1 MKNMII
7 LAGIA
12 CAMVTFTACEDQLD
26 VVQHGAVS
34 SEAFYSNDQECLEG
48 LSALYKDL
56 ELSWPVN
63 DGHLGMA
70 ISDDCYAGGGSR
82 GNDASWEQLNELTFE
97 ANNSYVKNAFQ
108 TYYNT
113 VYRANMLIDH
123 CTGGTSLQNRIVN
136 EAKVVRAF
144 TYLRLACYY
153 GDAPLILN
161 EVTDGNYQFPVSSR
175 AELFAQIEK
184 DLEEAIASGTLLEK
198 SSVADQVVNV
208 TKQTAQALLGKVY
221 VYESTFLGTD
231 RWADARQM
239 LEAVINS
246 GKYALVDVAHYQDMF
261 HNDGRFSTESLFETN
276 RILDAQNLVRVW
288 MTYRQG
294 FRVNNVDQT
303 QLKAAAA
310 AGLINNTY
318 SQGYFNATIDLYNTF
333 VELEGENGARLHQ
346 VLMPY
351 KDMVQMPLCLGKQKS
366 FYGTEGI
373 MMTKLAARDNERI
386 TNHMYGQDIVF
397 LRYADVLLLA
407 AEANLPTHGGNQ
419 AKCDDYMNQVKQRA
433 GELSMP
439 GNYTLADI
447 QKERRVELCFEGSR
461 YFDLVRWG
469 IIAEVYKDKGKRI
482 PAVYGL
488 WDQSDNTGNE
498 LHENVQGYNVGY
510 FVNNSHHGWMDRYA
524 VLPIPQDELNVN
536 PLIEQNA
543 LWK

>member
-1 MKNMII
+1 M
-7 LAGIA
+7 A
-12 CAMVTFTACEDQLD
+12 CMAAFTACEDQLD
-26 VVQHGAVS
+26 VDQHGAVS

-48 LSALYKDL
+48 LSALYKYL
-56 ELSWPVN
+56 ETGWPVN

-82 GNDASWEQLNELTFE
+82 GNDGSWEQLNELTFE
-97 ANNSYVKNAFQ
+97 ANNAYVKNVFQ

-113 VYRANMLIDH
+113 IYRANMLIDH
-123 CTGGTSLQNRIVN
+123 CTEGTTLQNRIVN

-144 TYLRLACYY
+144 TYLRLASYY
-153 GDAPLILN
+153 GDAPLILH
-161 EVTDGNYQFPVSSR
+161 EVTDGNYQFPASPR
-175 AELFAQIEK
+175 ADLFAQIEQ

-198 SSVADQVVNV
+198 KAVTDQVVNV
-208 TKQTAQALLGKVY
+208 TKQTAQALLGKAY

-231 RWADARQM
+231 RWADARQA

-261 HNDGRFSTESLFETN
+261 HNSGRFSTESLFETN
-276 RILDAQNLVRVW
+276 RILDAQNLVRVY

-310 AGLINNTY
+310 AGLIDNTY

-333 VELEGENGARLHQ
+333 VELEGEDGARLHQ

-351 KDMVQMPLCLGKQKS
+351 KDMVQMPLCLGKQKA

-373 MMTKLAARDNERI
+373 MMTKLAARDSERI
-386 TNHMYGQDIVF
+386 ANHMYGQDIVF

-407 AEANLPTHGGNQ
+407 AGANLPAHGGSQ

-433 GELSMP
+433 GEKSMP

-469 IIAEVYKDKGKRI
+469 IIADVYKDKGKRV
-482 PAVYGL
+482 PSTYGL

-510 FVNNSHHGWMDRYA
+510 YVNTSHRGWMERYK

-536 PLIEQNA
+536 PMIEQNA

>member
-12 CAMVTFTACEDQLD
+12 CAIVTFTACEDQLD

-70 ISDDCYAGGGSR
+70 ISDDCYAGGSSR
-82 GNDASWEQLNELTFE
+82 TSDGWELINELNYE
-97 ANNSYVKNAFQ
+97 ANNAYVLNAFQ

-113 VYRANMLIDH
+113 VYRANMLINH
-123 CTGGTSLQNRIVN
+123 CTGGTALQNRIVN
-136 EAKVVRAF
+136 EAKVIRAF
-144 TYLRLACYY
+144 TYLRIACYF

-161 EVTDGNYQFPVSSR
+161 EVTDGKYQFPASTR
-175 AELFAQIEK
+175 AEIFAQIEQ

-198 SSVADQVVNV
+198 TSVNDQVVNV
-208 TKQTAQALLGKVY
+208 TKHTAQALLGKAY
-221 VYESTFLGTD
+221 VYESTYLGTD
-231 RWADARQM
+231 RWANARQN
-239 LEAVINS
+239 LEAVISS
-246 GKYALVDVAHYQDMF
+246 GEYALVDVAHYQDMF

-276 RILDAQNLVRVW
+276 RILDAQNLVRVY

-346 VLMPY
+346 VLMTY
-351 KDMVQMPLCLGKQKS
+351 KDMVQMPLCLGKQKY

-386 TNHMYGQDIVF
+386 ANHMYGQDIVF

-407 AEANLPTHGGNQ
+407 AEANLPAHGGSQ

-461 YFDLVRWG
+461 YFDLVRWN

-482 PAVYGL
+482 PTVYGL

-510 FVNNSHHGWMDRYA
+510 FENTSHRGWQERYK
-524 VLPIPQDELNVN
+524 VLPIPQEELNVN

>member
-1 MKNMII
+1 M
-7 LAGIA
+7 A
-12 CAMVTFTACEDQLD
+12 CMAAFTACEDQLD
-26 VVQHGAVS
+26 VDQHGAVS

-48 LSALYKDL
+48 LSALYKYL
-56 ELSWPVN
+56 ETGWPVN

-82 GNDASWEQLNELTFE
+82 GNDGSWEQLNELTFE
-97 ANNSYVKNAFQ
+97 ANNAYVKNVFQ

-123 CTGGTSLQNRIVN
+123 CTAGTTLQNRIVN
-136 EAKVVRAF
+136 EAKVIRAF
-144 TYLRLACYY
+144 TYLRLASYY
-153 GDAPLILN
+153 GDAPLILH
-161 EVTDGNYQFPVSSR
+161 EVTDGNY
-175 AELFAQIEK
+175 
-184 DLEEAIASGTLLEK
+184 EAIASGTLLEK
-198 SSVADQVVNV
+198 KAVTDQVVNV
-208 TKQTAQALLGKVY
+208 TKQTAQALLGKAY

-231 RWADARQM
+231 RWADARQA

-261 HNDGRFSTESLFETN
+261 HNSGRFSTESLFETN
-276 RILDAQNLVRVW
+276 RILDAQNLVRVY

-346 VLMPY
+346 VLMTY
-351 KDMVQMPLCLGKQKS
+351 KDMVQMPLCLGKQKY

-386 TNHMYGQDIVF
+386 ANHMYGQDIVF

-407 AEANLPTHGGNQ
+407 ADPALCRRAAARCRSQPARPWRQPSQVRRLYEPGEAACRRTQHARQLHPRRHPEG
-419 AKCDDYMNQVKQRA
+419 APRRA
-433 GELSMP
+433 LLRGFALLRPRALE
-439 GNYTLADI
+439 
-447 QKERRVELCFEGSR
+447 
-461 YFDLVRWG
+461 
-469 IIAEVYKDKGKRI
+469 
-482 PAVYGL
+482 
-488 WDQSDNTGNE
+488 
-498 LHENVQGYNVGY
+498 
-510 FVNNSHHGWMDRYA
+510 HHCRS
-524 VLPIPQDELNVN
+524 L
-536 PLIEQNA
+536 
-543 LWK
+543 